1 MAAKYYCDKCGKELY
16 WYTDYDTGKNYSGNT
31 DGYKTF
37 DSETNHWL
45 DLCND
50 CKNKKF
56 WEGFYANQDWMTKEG
71 QVEFVDGSVGVITKI
86 N

>member
-37 DSETNHWL
+37 DSETHQWL

-50 CKNKKF
+50 CKNKKL
-56 WEGFYANQDWMTKEG
+56 WQGVYANQDWMTKEG
-71 QVEFVDGSVGVITKI
+71 QVKFADGSVGVITKI